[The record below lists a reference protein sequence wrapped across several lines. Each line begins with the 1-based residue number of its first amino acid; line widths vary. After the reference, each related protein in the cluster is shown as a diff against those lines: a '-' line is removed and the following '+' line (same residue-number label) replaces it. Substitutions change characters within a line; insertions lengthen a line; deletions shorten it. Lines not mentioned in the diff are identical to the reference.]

1 MTTENT
7 VGDTS
12 SVTTTATTSSS
23 SAAAVPARPSWPW
36 LRGALLLA
44 GAAQLITISA
54 LVGADPLATTWS
66 SLLLA
71 IAPAPLAGIAA
82 FSPAP
87 ASRLAAVVA
96 AAVLVAGIVGEITHT
111 GVLFLPALVVLVV
124 GVVKLW
130 GEHS

>member
-12 SVTTTATTSSS
+12 SVTTAAAAGG
-23 SAAAVPARPSWPW
+23 AAAVATPPSWPW
-36 LRGALLLA
+36 LRGAMLLA

-54 LVGADPLATTWS
+54 LLGADPLAATWS

-71 IAPAPLAGIAA
+71 IAPALLAAAAA

-87 ASRLAAVVA
+87 ANRLAAVVG

-111 GVLFLPALVVLVV
+111 GVLFLPALAVLIV
-124 GVVKLW
+124 GTVKLW